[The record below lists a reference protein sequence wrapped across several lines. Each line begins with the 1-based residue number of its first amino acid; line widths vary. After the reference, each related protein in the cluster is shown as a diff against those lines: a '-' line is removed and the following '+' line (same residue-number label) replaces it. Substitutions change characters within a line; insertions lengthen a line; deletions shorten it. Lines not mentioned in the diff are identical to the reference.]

1 MAITLTVKNV
11 PEDVAARLRK
21 RAARHHRSLQGE
33 LLTIVNEA
41 AAATPVL
48 SPREV
53 LTRARTLRIT
63 GGPRSAR
70 IVRAAR
76 DAR

>member
-41 AAATPVL
+41 ATATPLL

-53 LTRARTLRIT
+53 LARARALRVA
-63 GGPRSAR
+63 GGPSSAR

>member
-41 AAATPVL
+41 ATATPLL

-53 LTRARTLRIT
+53 LARARSLRVA
-63 GGPRSAR
+63 GGPKSAR

>member
-41 AAATPVL
+41 ATATPLL

-53 LTRARTLRIT
+53 LARARALRVA
-63 GGPRSAR
+63 GGPNSAR